1 MLSRSFFIIFFSLLS
16 SICAIPPNRVII
28 VTYNRPVERSLDSG
42 GFTNTSLDSVP
53 SDSESNVEIE
63 LNQVWHRHGKRAEP
77 YISKAWSGK
86 HTSYFNDSVGGP
98 LGSGIAGMQV
108 RHSFNRLEVD

>member
-28 VTYNRPVERSLDSG
+28 VTYNRPVERSLDFG
-42 GFTNTSLDSVP
+42 GLANTSLDSVP

-86 HTSYFNDSVGGP
+86 TYFDDSVGP

-108 RHSFNRLEVD
+108 RHSGV